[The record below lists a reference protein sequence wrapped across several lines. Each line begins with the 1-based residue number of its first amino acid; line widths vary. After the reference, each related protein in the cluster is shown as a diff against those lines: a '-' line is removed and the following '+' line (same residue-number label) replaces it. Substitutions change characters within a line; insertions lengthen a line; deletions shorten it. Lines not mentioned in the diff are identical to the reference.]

1 MFILLIV
8 HSFYA
13 PDRSEGGNKRCYCP
27 SVCLSVYPSVAYIAN
42 NSTTQRPSV
51 SKFGMTVQHLR
62 CDSHTSF
69 KIKRSKIKV
78 TRAINTDIHRA
89 PYIPNGKAYELQT
102 WCADG
107 GRRPASATGAKVK
120 GQSRKVTRSVWAVIA
135 QWRTCVIRGRRGH
148 TVSAKPGGHTSCY
161 VCRAQLC
168 DLATDN
174 GSIRPSVRLSVTR
187 WNASKLMIVG
197 LCSIHIR

>member
-69 KIKRSKIKV
+69 KIKRSKVSV
-78 TRAINTDIHRA
+78 T
-89 PYIPNGKAYELQT
+89 
-102 WCADG
+102 DG
-107 GRRPASATGAKVK
+107 
-120 GQSRKVTRSVWAVIA
+120 
-135 QWRTCVIRGRRGH
+135 RGH
-148 TVSAKPGGHTSCY
+148 TVSAEPGGHTACF
-161 VCRAQLC
+161 VK
-168 DLATDN
+168 
-174 GSIRPSVRLSVTR
+174 GF
-187 WNASKLMIVG
+187 
-197 LCSIHIR
+197 